1 MKKILVRVLAM
12 TLVLMTMFTLCSA
25 AFANTVTYEAGSD
38 APDFGESVAFY
49 VKTTS
54 SGTHQVKAVFGTGY
68 LSYAGCCST
77 KCRCSYEAIVYFKND
92 SGNWQWES
100 QYTCYNTGSKTLT
113 LKEHSENYKIVIRA
127 KTASVVWNSYVK
139 NGIVDYCSGC
149 KNPAMW
155 SCVVWNKVP
164 QVQLKTVKNVGT
176 ITK

>member
-1 MKKILVRVLAM
+1 MKKKLMRVLV
-12 TLVLMTMFTLCSA
+12 LVLMTMFALCSEA
-25 AFANTVTYEAGSD
+25 SANTVTYKAGSA

-49 VKTTS
+49 VKSTS

-68 LSYAGCCST
+68 LSYAGCHST

-92 SGNWQWES
+92 NGNWQWES
-100 QYTCYNTGSKTLT
+100 QYTCYNTGSKTLS
-113 LKEHSENYKIVIRA
+113 LKKHSEDYKIVIRA

-139 NGIVDYCSGC
+139 NDIVDYCSGC

-155 SCVVWNKVP
+155 SSVRWNLVP
-164 QVQLKTVKNVGT
+164 QVQLATVKNVGN